1 MTTET
6 ETAVADTAGL
16 TFTVERRGQW
26 DAGDVAQLGID
37 YTSVTRDGVDADSL
51 FPEQPITP
59 SELGAEA

>member
-1 MTTET
+1 MTPHP
-6 ETAVADTAGL
+6 ADWPLPG
-16 TFTVERRGQW
+16 F
-26 DAGDVAQLGID
+26 